1 MQTQSHTAT
10 PTPTPTARPT
20 PTVRPTPTARP
31 TGRDE
36 VRAAV
41 LDAAGRHFAAH
52 GANASLR
59 DIAADAGVN
68 LGLIHRHFGNKDD
81 LLQAV
86 LDTQRRAGAD
96 LVDAA
101 PDATTAVREI
111 FEETIY
117 KDQHVRT
124 LAWLL
129 LDDEQGRSLRHEYP
143 AIAGLRAK
151 VGDDP
156 DERVRLMA
164 AFTMVY
170 GWTVFGPQ
178 LLEAFGYS
186 AEDRAAV
193 ESRLADLLDTIVTPT
208 RAATAI

>member
-1 MQTQSHTAT
+1 
-10 PTPTPTARPT
+10 
-20 PTVRPTPTARP
+20 
-31 TGRDE
+31 

-41 LDAAGRHFAAH
+41 LDAAARHFAAH

-59 DIAADAGVN
+59 EIAAEAGVN

-86 LDTQRRAGAD
+86 LDDQRRAGAD
-96 LVDAA
+96 LVTASPDAA
-101 PDATTAVREI
+101 MAVRQI
-111 FEETIY
+111 FGETVA

-124 LAWLL
+124 LAWLV
-129 LDDEQGRSLRHEYP
+129 LDDAQELSLHHEYP
-143 AIAGLRAK
+143 TIAALRAM

-156 DERVRLMA
+156 DAQLRLMA

-178 LLEAFGYS
+178 LLDAFGHCP
-186 AEDRAAV
+186 ADRADV
-193 ESRLADLLDTIVTPT
+193 ESRLAALLDAVVTPVAP
-208 RAATAI
+208 AAPVD

>member
-1 MQTQSHTAT
+1 MGSRT
-10 PTPTPTARPT
+10 
-20 PTVRPTPTARP
+20 RP

-41 LDAAGRHFAAH
+41 LDAAARHFAAH

-86 LDTQRRAGAD
+86 LDEQRRLGTD
-96 LVDAA
+96 LVTAA
-101 PDATTAVREI
+101 PDAATAVRQI
-111 FEETIY
+111 FEETTR

-143 AIAGLRAK
+143 AIAALRAK
-151 VGDDP
+151 TSDDP
-156 DERVRLMA
+156 DEALRLIA
-164 AFTMVY
+164 AFTMIY

-178 LLEAFGYS
+178 LREAFGYP
-186 AEDRAAV
+186 AGERADVEARLAELLEELVEDRA
-193 ESRLADLLDTIVTPT
+193 RL
-208 RAATAI
+208 

>member
-1 MQTQSHTAT
+1 M
-10 PTPTPTARPT
+10 
-20 PTVRPTPTARP
+20 
-31 TGRDE
+31 
-36 VRAAV
+36 
-41 LDAAGRHFAAH
+41 LDAAGRHFAAR

-86 LDTQRRAGAD
+86 LDAQRRAGAD
-96 LVDAA
+96 LVGAS
-101 PDATTAVREI
+101 PDVATAVREI
-111 FEETIY
+111 FEETVY

-129 LDDEQGRSLRHEYP
+129 LDEEQGRSLRHEYP
-143 AIAGLRAK
+143 TIDALRAR

-156 DERVRLMA
+156 DARTRLMA

-178 LLEAFGYS
+178 LLEAFGWS
-186 AEDRAAV
+186 PADRAAV
-193 ESRLADLLDTIVTPT
+193 EQDLAALLDTVIAPT
-208 RAATAI
+208 SLRTTGT

>member
-1 MQTQSHTAT
+1 MQSQSRTRQ
-10 PTPTPTARPT
+10 PKP
-20 PTVRPTPTARP
+20 RP

-96 LVDAA
+96 LVGAA
-101 PDATTAVREI
+101 PDVATAVRGI
-111 FEETIY
+111 FEETVY

-143 AIAGLRAK
+143 TIDALRTR

-156 DERVRLMA
+156 DARTRLMA

-178 LLEAFGYS
+178 LLEAFGWS
-186 AEDRAAV
+186 PDDRAAV
-193 ESRLADLLDTIVTPT
+193 ESDLTTLLDSVIAPT
-208 RAATAI
+208 TAPPV

>member
-1 MQTQSHTAT
+1 MQSQSGTRRST
-10 PTPTPTARPT
+10 KRP
-20 PTVRPTPTARP
+20 AGRP

-41 LDAAGRHFAAH
+41 LDAAGRHFAAR

-86 LDTQRRAGAD
+86 LDAQRRAGAD
-96 LVDAA
+96 LVGAS
-101 PDATTAVREI
+101 PDVATAVREI
-111 FEETIY
+111 FEETVY

-129 LDDEQGRSLRHEYP
+129 LDEEQGRSLRHEYP
-143 AIAGLRAK
+143 TIDALRAR

-156 DERVRLMA
+156 EARTRLMA

-178 LLEAFGYS
+178 LLEAFGWS
-186 AEDRAAV
+186 RDDRAAV
-193 ESRLADLLDTIVTPT
+193 EQDLAALLDTVIAPT
-208 RAATAI
+208 SLRTTGT

>member
-1 MQTQSHTAT
+1 MQPQSGTR
-10 PTPTPTARPT
+10 RPAQ
-20 PTVRPTPTARP
+20 RPTARP

-41 LDAAGRHFAAH
+41 LDAAGRHFAAR

-59 DIAADAGVN
+59 DIAAEAGVN

-86 LDTQRRAGAD
+86 LDTQRRAGVG
-96 LVDAA
+96 LVGAT
-101 PDATTAVREI
+101 PDVATAVRAI
-111 FEETIY
+111 FEETVY

-129 LDDEQGRSLRHEYP
+129 LDEEQGRSLRHEYP
-143 AIAGLRAK
+143 TIDALRAR

-156 DERVRLMA
+156 EARTRLMA

-178 LLEAFGYS
+178 LLEAFGWS
-186 AEDRAAV
+186 PDDRAGV
-193 ESRLADLLDTIVTPT
+193 ERDLATLLDALVTST
-208 RAATAI
+208 RASG

>member
-1 MQTQSHTAT
+1 MQSQSRTKPAK
-10 PTPTPTARPT
+10 P
-20 PTVRPTPTARP
+20 RP

-41 LDAAGRHFAAH
+41 LDAAARHFAAQ

-86 LDTQRRAGAD
+86 LDSQRRAGAD
-96 LVDAA
+96 LVSAA
-101 PDATTAVREI
+101 PDVATAVREI
-111 FEETIY
+111 FEETVY

-129 LDDEQGRSLRHEYP
+129 LDHEQGRSLRHEYP
-143 AIAGLRAK
+143 AIEALRAR

-156 DERVRLMA
+156 DERARLMA

-178 LLEAFGYS
+178 LLEAFGYAS
-186 AEDRAAV
+186 DDRAAV
-193 ESRLADLLDTIVTPT
+193 ESELAGLLDTLVTPT
-208 RAATAI
+208 PTTV

>member
-1 MQTQSHTAT
+1 MQSQSRTTRSPGGSGGGPAG
-10 PTPTPTARPT
+10 
-20 PTVRPTPTARP
+20 RP

-41 LDAAGRHFAAH
+41 LDAAARHFAAH

-86 LDTQRRAGAD
+86 LDSQRRAGAD
-96 LVDAA
+96 LVAAA
-101 PDATTAVREI
+101 PDAATAVREI
-111 FEETIY
+111 FEETVY

-129 LDDEQGRSLRHEYP
+129 LDEEQGRSLRHEYP
-143 AIAGLRAK
+143 AIEALRAK

-156 DERVRLMA
+156 DARARLMA

-178 LLEAFGYS
+178 LREAFGY
-186 AEDRAAV
+186 AADDRTAV
-193 ESRLADLLDTIVTPT
+193 ESELAALLDSILAPT
-208 RAATAI
+208 RTSV